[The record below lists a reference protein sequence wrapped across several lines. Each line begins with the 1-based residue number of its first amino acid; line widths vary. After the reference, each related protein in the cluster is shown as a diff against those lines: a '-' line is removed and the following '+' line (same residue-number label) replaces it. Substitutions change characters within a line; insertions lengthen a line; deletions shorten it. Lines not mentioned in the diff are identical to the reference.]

1 MCLILHMQDYTR
13 KLFLCCI
20 LMDILKYINRK
31 KENLL
36 FYILESMETS
46 SCAIID
52 IDTDIN

>member
-1 MCLILHMQDYTR
+1 MCLILNMQGYTR

-20 LMDILKYINRK
+20 LMGILKYINRK
-31 KENLL
+31 KNLL

-46 SCAIID
+46 LCAIID